1 MNKVLCFLKQSN
13 NIENVWDDDS
23 LYRAYS
29 AWEYLCGYN
38 EITII
43 EIKKAH
49 HILMLKHLGNKV
61 AGCLRQQSV
70 WIGGREAIHFGMIKA
85 ALYDWCEDLKESKN
99 WKSMHIQFEKIHPFI
114 DGNGRIG
121 RILMNWHRLKL
132 GLPIKIIIETEK
144 YNYYKW
150 FVNNEKCTSL

>member
-1 MNKVLCFLKQSN
+1 
-13 NIENVWDDDS
+13 
-23 LYRAYS
+23 
-29 AWEYLCGYN
+29 
-38 EITII
+38 
-43 EIKKAH
+43 
-49 HILMLKHLGNKV
+49 
-61 AGCLRQQSV
+61 
-70 WIGGREAIHFGMIKA
+70 MIKA